1 MNTERTPK
9 TQRWSTWLA
18 VATLAD
24 RPTTIRAGIPERT
37 ALLVLQAGA
46 LAVALAAAP
55 YKPFDLDRF
64 FVPKELVL
72 HVTALAAS
80 LLCLVRVR
88 RIGLGRVDQLLAL
101 FLAVGA
107 VSALFATNWWL
118 AGRAVAI
125 SLAGAACFW
134 SARAV
139 ARAGLARPLL
149 AALALAGIVGA
160 ITSLLQAYG
169 VRTEY
174 VSLNRA
180 PGGTFGNRNFMAHLC
195 VITMP
200 ALVLV
205 ATMAPTRRRFS
216 WWAGGLALVG
226 GALILSRSR
235 AAWLALIAGAVV
247 LLPLAVFALRRGRGS
262 LRLGRLFALPLAAAA
277 GGAAA
282 LVLPNTLDWRSDSPY
297 MDTAKS
303 VVNYKE
309 GSGAGRLVQYGNS
322 LRMSVRHPLLGV
334 GPGNWAVVYPKF
346 AAEDDP
352 SLSDD
357 GMTSNPWPSSDW
369 MTFISERGI
378 ASFVLLGLAML
389 ALVADG
395 LREVRDGRTPEDRL
409 TACALLGTLAIL
421 IVVGTFDAVLLLPVA
436 ALVAW
441 ALLGA
446 LAAPTRERQVVTLS
460 LPARALLLVVVAAV
474 GGLAI
479 ARSAMQL
486 SAMSIFST
494 TTRVARLEQ
503 ASTLDPGSY
512 RIHVRLAEGYVRRG
526 NCRRAVSHARIA
538 RELFPSAPR
547 PRRLL
552 ASCGRR

>member
-1 MNTERTPK
+1 MIVRTG
-9 TQRWSTWLA
+9 L
-18 VATLAD
+18 
-24 RPTTIRAGIPERT
+24 PERA
-37 ALLVLQAGA
+37 ALRVLQLGA
-46 LAVALAAAP
+46 IAVVLAAAP
-55 YKPFDLDRF
+55 YKAFDLDRF
-64 FVPKELVL
+64 FVPKELAL
-72 HVTALAAS
+72 HATALAAT
-80 LLCLVRVR
+80 LLCLPRVR
-88 RIGLGRVDQLLAL
+88 RLGLGRVDQLVGL
-101 FLAVGA
+101 FLLVGV

-125 SLAGAACFW
+125 SLSGAACFW
-134 SARAV
+134 RARAV
-139 ARAGLARPLL
+139 SRAGLARPLL

-160 ITSLLQAYG
+160 ATALLQAYG

-195 VITMP
+195 VIVMP

-205 ATMAPTRRRFS
+205 ATTAATRRAFG
-216 WWAGGLALVG
+216 WWAAGLSLVA

-235 AAWLALIAGAVV
+235 AAWLALIVGAVV
-247 LLPLAVFALRRGRGS
+247 LLPLVLMALGRGRGT
-262 LRLGRLFALPLAAAA
+262 LRLGRLFTLPLAAALGA
-277 GGAAA
+277 GVA

-322 LRMSVRHPLLGV
+322 LRMSLRHPLLGV

-346 AAEDDP
+346 AARDDP
-352 SLSDD
+352 SLADD
-357 GMTSNPWPSSDW
+357 GTTSNPWPSSDW
-369 MTFISERGI
+369 MTFISERGV

-395 LREVRDGRTPEDRL
+395 LRGVREGRTPEDRL
-409 TACALLGTLAIL
+409 TASAMIGTLAIL
-421 IVVGTFDAVLLLPVA
+421 VVVGTFDAVLLLPVP

-441 ALLGA
+441 TLLGA
-446 LAAPTRERQVVTLS
+446 LSPPTRERKAVTLGVGRRV
-460 LPARALLLVVVAAV
+460 LAMVAVAAL
-474 GGLAI
+474 GALAI
-479 ARSAMQL
+479 VRSASQL

-494 TTRVARLEQ
+494 TSRVTQLEQ
-503 ASTLDPGSY
+503 ASARDPGSY

-526 NCRRAVSHARIA
+526 SCKRAIAHASAA
-538 RELFPSAPR
+538 RALLPNAPQ

-552 ASCGRR
+552 ASCGR